1 MPVRGEGGGTGQ
13 REELSC
19 NVVAKEASVRLSG
32 CSEAGVTF
40 QRCPK
45 MKQEGGARG
54 ACEAALWR
62 GVIWGKPAPFGQ
74 V

>member
-1 MPVRGEGGGTGQ
+1 MPVRGERGGTGE

-19 NVVAKEASVRLSG
+19 NVVAKETSVRLSG

-40 QRCPK
+40 QRYPK
-45 MKQEGGARG
+45 MKQEGAARCG
-54 ACEAALWR
+54 CEVALWR
-62 GVIWGKPAPFGQ
+62 GVIWGEPAPFGQ